1 MNGFDSYRMRH
12 RAEGAKWVLV
22 AAFAVLLGAFFRTQ
36 VMQHDKYQ
44 LRAETNRLRSVPIT
58 PPRGLILDRHGAIIA
73 ENVPGYAVKLIAQN
87 RDSLR
92 VALERL
98 ARIIPLD
105 STDMALAERRFG
117 QAPYQPVTVI
127 GDAPFEVV
135 SRLEEH
141 RAALPGL
148 VLQAE
153 PKRFY
158 PSGKA
163 VAHLVGYVGEVTDR
177 DLTAERYP
185 GAELGT
191 IVGKSGLERQYDSLL
206 RGQPGVRY
214 IEVNARNRLV
224 RDDIA
229 VGALAPEAGDSVRT
243 TIDLGLQQF
252 IDSIWPEGV
261 RGAMV
266 ALSPRG
272 EVLALY
278 SAPAYDPNDFVGGI
292 PRSIWAG
299 LNTDSARPLL
309 NRAIQTRYPPA
320 SPFKLATAA
329 IALKRGVVTASSRM
343 PIPCRG
349 GMQFG
354 NRYWRCWKREGHGN
368 VDLIGAVAGSCDVYF
383 YQLGLRLGLE
393 NLLDGGHELGFG
405 EPSGVDLGNEQEPIY
420 PTEEYLDRL
429 YGPRGWSRGGTV
441 LNLSIGQGENTQ
453 TLINM
458 VKFYQG
464 LTSGTTMPP
473 YIVSPRDSVA
483 PHDLGLS
490 AEQLRTL
497 RMSMIAVLEGGTGSA
512 SRRFA
517 GGLRIGG
524 KTGTAQN
531 AHGAD
536 HGWFIGF
543 APAEEPEIIVGS
555 IMEFFEHGS
564 TVAPYVVQAISR
576 YLLGPQPPP
585 VPQAARPAPVR
596 VRELPEDSAPRAVEL
611 PRDTTPAP
619 AVTVP
624 VPEPVR

>member
-12 RAEGAKWVLV
+12 RADAARWVLV

-36 VMQHDKYQ
+36 VVQHDKYQ

-58 PPRGLILDRHGAIIA
+58 PPRGMILDRNGKIIA
-73 ENVPGYAVKLIAQN
+73 ENVPGYAVKLLAQN

-92 VALERL
+92 AALARL
-98 ARIIPLD
+98 AVVIPLD
-105 STDMALAERRFG
+105 SGEIEATVRRFG

-127 GDAPFEVV
+127 GDAPFDLV

-153 PKRFY
+153 PKRYY
-158 PSGKA
+158 PAGSA
-163 VAHLVGYVGEVTDR
+163 VAHLVGYVGEVTDS
-177 DLTAERYP
+177 DLEAERYP
-185 GAELGT
+185 GAELGA
-191 IVGKSGLERQYDSLL
+191 IVGKSGLERQYDSIL
-206 RGQPGVRY
+206 RGRPGVRY

-224 RDDIA
+224 REDVA
-229 VGALAPEAGDSVRT
+229 VGALPPEAGDSIRT
-243 TIDLGLQQF
+243 TIDLDLQLF

-261 RGAMV
+261 RGSMV
-266 ALSPRG
+266 ALSPKG

-292 PRSIWAG
+292 PRSIWAS
-299 LNTDSARPLL
+299 LNTDSALPLL

-329 IALKRGVVTASSRM
+329 MALKRGIVSASTRM

-383 YQLGLRLGLE
+383 YQLGLRLGVE
-393 NLLDGGHELGFG
+393 NLMDEGHALGFG
-405 EPSGVDLGNEQEPIY
+405 DESGIDLGNEKEPIY
-420 PTEEYLDRL
+420 PSEEYLDRL
-429 YGPRGWSRGGTV
+429 YGPRRWSRGATA

-453 TLINM
+453 TVINM

-464 LTSGTTMPP
+464 LTSGVTLPP
-473 YIVSPRDSVA
+473 YIVRPRDSVA
-483 PHDLGLS
+483 PHDLGLTPD
-490 AEQLRTL
+490 QLRTL

-531 AHGAD
+531 PHGKD
-536 HGWFIGF
+536 HGWFLGF
-543 APAEEPEIIVGS
+543 APAEDPEIIVGS
-555 IMEFFEHGS
+555 IMEFYEHGS
-564 TVAPYVVQAISR
+564 TVAPFVVQAISR

-585 VPQAARPAPVR
+585 VAAAPRPAPVQ
-596 VRELPEDSAPRAVEL
+596 VQELPADSAPRAVTI
-611 PRDTTPAP
+611 PPDSS
-619 AVTVP
+619 VP
-624 VPEPVR
+624 Q

>member
-1 MNGFDSYRMRH
+1 MNGFDSYRVRQ
-12 RAEGAKWVLV
+12 RSTAARWVLI

-36 VMQHDKYQ
+36 IIHHDKYQ

-58 PPRGLILDRHGAIIA
+58 PPRGIIFDRHGKIIA

-92 VALERL
+92 ASLERL
-98 ARIIPLD
+98 RTVVPID
-105 STDMALAERRFG
+105 SAEMAAVLRRFG

-127 GDAPFEVV
+127 GDAPFEMV

-153 PKRFY
+153 PKRYY
-158 PSGKA
+158 PAGRA
-163 VAHLVGYVGEVTDR
+163 VAHLVGYVGEVTEG
-177 DLTAERYP
+177 DLTAQRYP

-191 IVGKSGLERQYDSLL
+191 IVGKSGLERQYDSML
-206 RGQPGVRY
+206 RGRPGVRY

-224 RDDIA
+224 REDVG
-229 VGALAPEAGDSVRT
+229 VGALEPESGEGIRT
-243 TIDLGLQQF
+243 TIDLDLQRF
-252 IDSIWPEGV
+252 IDSIWPAGV

-266 ALSPRG
+266 ALTPRG

-292 PRSIWAG
+292 PRSIWTA

-329 IALKRGVVTASSRM
+329 MGLKRGVVSPSTRM

-368 VDLIGAVAGSCDVYF
+368 VDLIGAVAASCDVYF
-383 YQLGLRLGLE
+383 YQLGLRLGIE
-393 NLLDGGHELGFG
+393 NILDGGHQLGFG
-405 EPSGVDLGNEQEPIY
+405 EVSGIDLGNEKQPIY
-420 PTEEYLDRL
+420 PSEEYLDKL
-429 YGPRGWSRGGTV
+429 YGPRRWSRGATA

-464 LTSGTTMPP
+464 LTSGVTLPP
-473 YIVSPRDSVA
+473 YIVRPRDSVA

-490 AEQLRTL
+490 PEQLRTL
-497 RMSMIAVLEGGTGSA
+497 RMSMIAVFEGGTGSG

-531 AHGAD
+531 PHGAD
-536 HGWFIGF
+536 HGWFMAF
-543 APAEEPEIIVGS
+543 APAEEPEIIVGA

-564 TVAPYVVQAISR
+564 TVGPYVVQAISR
-576 YLLGPQPPP
+576 HLLGPQPPP
-585 VPQAARPAPVR
+585 PPVAARGPAAAAPPAPAPPQPVF
-596 VRELPEDSAPRAVEL
+596 PEDSAPRPIEL
-611 PRDTTPAP
+611 PPRDSSE
-619 AVTVP
+619 AV
-624 VPEPVR
+624 R

>member
-1 MNGFDSYRMRH
+1 MNGFDTYRVRQ
-12 RAEGAKWVLV
+12 RASAARWVLI

-36 VMQHDKYQ
+36 IIHHDKYQ

-58 PPRGLILDRHGAIIA
+58 PPRGIILDRKGRIIA

-92 VALERL
+92 AALARL
-98 ARIIPLD
+98 ATVVPLD
-105 STDMALAERRFG
+105 SSEMEAVVRRFG
-117 QAPYQPVTVI
+117 QAPYQPVTVV
-127 GDAPFEVV
+127 GDAPFETV

-153 PKRFY
+153 PKRYY
-158 PSGKA
+158 PAGKA
-163 VAHLVGYVGEVTDR
+163 VAHLVGYVGEVTEG

-185 GAELGT
+185 GAQLGT
-191 IVGKSGLERQYDSLL
+191 IVGKSGLERQYDSML
-206 RGQPGVRY
+206 RGRHGVRY

-224 RDDIA
+224 REDVG
-229 VGALAPEAGDSVRT
+229 VGALEPESGEAIRT
-243 TIDLGLQQF
+243 TIDLDLQMF

-266 ALSPRG
+266 ALTPKG

-278 SAPAYDPNDFVGGI
+278 SAPGYDPNDFVGGI
-292 PRSIWAG
+292 PRSIWGA

-329 IALKRGVVTASSRM
+329 MGLKRGLVSATTRM

-368 VDLIGAVAGSCDVYF
+368 MDLIGAVAASCDVYF
-383 YQLGLRLGLE
+383 YQLGLRLGVE
-393 NLLDGGHELGFG
+393 NIMEDGHELGFG
-405 EPSGVDLGNEQEPIY
+405 DLSGIDLGNEKAPIY
-420 PTEEYLDRL
+420 PSEEYLDKL
-429 YGPRGWSRGGTV
+429 YGPRRWSRGATA

-453 TLINM
+453 TLVNM

-464 LTSGTTMPP
+464 LTSGVTLPP
-473 YIVSPRDSVA
+473 YIVRPRDSVP

-490 AEQLRTL
+490 PEQLRAL
-497 RMSMIAVLEGGTGSA
+497 RMSMIAVFEGGTGSG

-536 HGWFIGF
+536 HGWFMAF
-543 APAEEPEIIVGS
+543 APAEEPEIIVGA

-564 TVAPYVVQAISR
+564 TVGPYVVQAISR
-576 YLLGPQPPP
+576 HLLGPQPPP
-585 VPQAARPAPVR
+585 APVAARAPAAPAQPAVPAVPQPQFPADTAPRPT
-596 VRELPEDSAPRAVEL
+596 ELPLTDTAAV
-611 PRDTTPAP
+611 R
-619 AVTVP
+619 
-624 VPEPVR
+624 

>member
-1 MNGFDSYRMRH
+1 MNGFDSYRVRQ
-12 RAEGAKWVLV
+12 RSSVARWVLV
-22 AAFAVLLGAFFRTQ
+22 GAFAVLLGAFFRTQ
-36 VMQHDKYQ
+36 IIHHDRYQ

-58 PPRGLILDRHGAIIA
+58 PPRGIILDRHGEIIA

-92 VALERL
+92 ASLARL
-98 ARIIPLD
+98 ATIVPLD
-105 STDMALAERRFG
+105 SSEVESVVRRFG

-127 GDAPFEVV
+127 GDAPFETV

-153 PKRFY
+153 PKRSY
-158 PSGKA
+158 PAGKA
-163 VAHLVGYVGEVTDR
+163 VAHLVGYVGEVTEG

-191 IVGKSGLERQYDSLL
+191 IVGKSGLERQYDSML
-206 RGQPGVRY
+206 RGRPGVRY

-224 RDDIA
+224 REDVG
-229 VGALAPEAGDSVRT
+229 VGALEPESGEPIRT
-243 TIDLGLQQF
+243 TIDLDLQRF
-252 IDSIWPEGV
+252 IDSIWPAGV

-266 ALSPRG
+266 ALTPKG

-292 PRSIWAG
+292 PRSIWAS

-329 IALKRGVVTASSRM
+329 MGLKRGLVSASTRM

-368 VDLIGAVAGSCDVYF
+368 VDLIGAVAASCDVYF
-383 YQLGLRLGLE
+383 YQLGLRLGVE
-393 NLLDGGHELGFG
+393 NIMQDGHDLGFG
-405 EPSGVDLGNEQEPIY
+405 DLSGIDLGNEKQPIY
-420 PTEEYLDRL
+420 PSEEYLDKL
-429 YGPRGWSRGGTV
+429 YGPRRWSRGATA

-464 LTSGTTMPP
+464 LTSGVTLPP
-473 YIVSPRDSVA
+473 YIVRPRDSVP

-490 AEQLRTL
+490 PEQLRDL
-497 RMSMIAVLEGGTGSA
+497 RMSMIAVFEGGTGSG

-517 GGLRIGG
+517 GGLRIAG

-531 AHGAD
+531 PHGAD
-536 HGWFIGF
+536 HGWFVAF
-543 APAEEPEIIVGS
+543 APAEEPEIIVGA

-564 TVAPYVVQAISR
+564 TVGPYVVQAISR

-585 VPQAARPAPVR
+585 APVAARAPASRPAPPPA
-596 VRELPEDSAPRAVEL
+596 EFLADSAPRPIEL
-611 PRDTTPAP
+611 PSTDTAG
-619 AVTVP
+619 AA
-624 VPEPVR
+624 R